1 MSAIST
7 PISCHPKETHKGDY
21 LNETVVLPFSPMTC
35 AIIALVVL
43 MLTFH
48 LGRWYGIQHIMN
60 LLRKELDE

>member
-1 MSAIST
+1 MRV
-7 PISCHPKETHKGDY
+7 PELDFHPPFCHTHKGDY
-21 LNETVVLPFSPMTC
+21 LNETVVLPFSPVTC